1 VPVSILQVKDL
12 NYDKSISLFDLIIR
26 RIEMTKEEKRAR
38 KAKAIADKIKAKA
51 IKHADKV
58 ARKMRKK
65 GKKVVVEIKEDVK
78 VVIEKTANDII
89 QSF

>member
-1 VPVSILQVKDL
+1 
-12 NYDKSISLFDLIIR
+12 
-26 RIEMTKEEKRAR
+26 MTKEEKRAR

-65 GKKVVVEIKEDVK
+65 GKHRLSYDTLATVRR
-78 VVIEKTANDII
+78 
-89 QSF
+89 